1 MATHLHSL
9 LAPAVRRAVVSAQT
23 RAVAITSAPGGSVS
37 LPQHTVIQVL
47 ASGPIFTGLSTV
59 YRYVVA

>member
-9 LAPAVRRAVVSAQT
+9 LAPAVRHVVVSAQT

-37 LPQHTVIQVL
+37 LPRDTVIQVL
-47 ASGPIFTGLSTV
+47 ASGPIFTG
-59 YRYVVA
+59 